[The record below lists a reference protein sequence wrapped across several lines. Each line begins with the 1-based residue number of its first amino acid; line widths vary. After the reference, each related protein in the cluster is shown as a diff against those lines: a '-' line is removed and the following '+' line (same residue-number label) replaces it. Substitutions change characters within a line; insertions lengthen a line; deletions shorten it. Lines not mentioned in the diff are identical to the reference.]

1 MESCFWTNGLDD
13 SILWSR
19 ETGESGK
26 VIEIQT
32 FLKTSESESEK
43 KSEIFTNSLN
53 IGAQVT
59 ENQVKS
65 DFHRLSL
72 HCITRKIMR
81 WRLML

>member
-32 FLKTSESESEK
+32 FFKTSESESET
-43 KSEIFTNSLN
+43 KSEIFTPSL
-53 IGAQVT
+53 
-59 ENQVKS
+59 
-65 DFHRLSL
+65 F
-72 HCITRKIMR
+72 C
-81 WRLML
+81 

>member
-26 VIEIQT
+26 VIKIQT
-32 FLKTSESESEK
+32 FLETSESENK
-43 KSEIFTNSLN
+43 RNLHKFALLLN
-53 IGAQVT
+53 FGAQRT
-59 ENQVKS
+59 ESQVKS

-81 WRLML
+81 

>member
-32 FLKTSESESEK
+32 FFKTSESESET
-43 KSEIFTNSLN
+43 KSEIFALLLN

-59 ENQVKS
+59 ESQVKS

-72 HCITRKIMR
+72 HCIRDAVKK
-81 WRLML
+81 LFF